1 MTTLKRRIIDWS
13 RDGRPRPDPGAR
25 AAREPAR
32 AARRRRSI
40 SALLRITAPL
50 QAGVSWV
57 VEGVGGMWGRY
68 VALVDVEDENRELRA
83 ENEKLR
89 RELAAMTRRAFDVD
103 ALEDLAV
110 VKRTTPA
117 DTLGARVIGAPM
129 SPQFR
134 VLRLRIDRGD
144 KDVQPGMPV
153 ITGTGPVGRINK
165 VFGDYADVT
174 LISDPS
180 SSVEVVIPRT
190 GGRGILTGLGRADSY
205 ACTIEWLER
214 QTQARGAKV
223 QVGDEVVTSG
233 LGASFP
239 PGLVVG
245 KVTRVA
251 QRRRH
256 VPEGRGRAGG
266 RRVARARRRGAA
278 RAAAAAGSRREEEA
292 EERARIRREGA
303 MSLIEVRLARQVD
316 SLRAPDGEEHHAHC
330 GHAMLFTMIAI
341 VATSSHSFLATL
353 ARDCARR
360 ARA

>member
-1 MTTLKRRIIDWS
+1 MQRTLKGRIIDWS
-13 RDGRPRPDPGAR
+13 ATAVLIIIPVLVLR
-25 AAREPAR
+25 ASLHRGTTSGLDR
-32 AARRRRSI
+32 
-40 SALLRITAPL
+40 ALLRITAPL

-57 VEGVGGMWGRY
+57 VEGVGGLWGRY
-68 VALVDVEDENRELRA
+68 VALVDVDQENRELRA

-89 RELAAMTRRAFDVD
+89 RELAEMTRRAFDVN

-110 VKRTTPA
+110 VKRKTPA

-144 KDVQPGMPV
+144 KEVQPGMPV

-180 SSVEVVIPRT
+180 SSVEVLIPRT
-190 GGRGILTGLGRADSY
+190 GGRGILTGLGKADSY

-214 QTQARGAKV
+214 QTKPESRV
-223 QVGDEVVTSG
+223 QVGDEIVTSG

-245 KVTRVA
+245 KVSAVARDDGMFQKVEVAPAVDVSRV
-251 QRRRH
+251 
-256 VPEGRGRAGG
+256 RAVEVLLAPPPPPDPDAKVKRKSEPAFGG
-266 RRVARARRRGAA
+266 RP
-278 RAAAAAGSRREEEA
+278 
-292 EERARIRREGA
+292 
-303 MSLIEVRLARQVD
+303 L
-316 SLRAPDGEEHHAHC
+316 
-330 GHAMLFTMIAI
+330 
-341 VATSSHSFLATL
+341 
-353 ARDCARR
+353 
-360 ARA
+360 